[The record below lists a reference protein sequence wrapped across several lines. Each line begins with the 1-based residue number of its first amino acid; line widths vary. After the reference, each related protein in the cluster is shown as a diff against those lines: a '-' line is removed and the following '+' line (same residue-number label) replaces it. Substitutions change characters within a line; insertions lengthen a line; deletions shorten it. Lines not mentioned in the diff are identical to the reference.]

1 MNKDFHLRNL
11 RRLFTAAVRFDIDIV
26 DLLCCNVD
34 RLEVDEHVHERYI
47 K

>member
-1 MNKDFHLRNL
+1 MNKDFLLRNW
-11 RRLFTAAVRFDIDIV
+11 RILFTAAVRFDIDIV
-26 DLLCCNVD
+26 DLLCYNVD